1 MKKLYDGLHVGE
13 YLCPHSPSE
22 PKLTYGAEF
31 LDLRSHVWGI
41 RKFLIHFSANII
53 LRRTTEQDVHALSKK
68 NSSSVH
74 IV

>member
-1 MKKLYDGLHVGE
+1 MKKLYDGLHVGGSTC
-13 YLCPHSPSE
+13 LHDLSQ
-22 PKLTYGAEF
+22 PKLIYGAEF

-41 RKFLIHFSANII
+41 RKCLVYLSANIT
-53 LRRTTEQDVHALSKK
+53 LRRTAEQDVHALSKK